1 MLKTAVAA
9 LALTLLVAAPAFA
22 KGHDKD
28 NHRQGSHHEY
38 SPLQIVQRHMKF
50 VAKGDV
56 DGILGDFA
64 KDGVTLTAGK
74 QTSGKANLRKLVS
87 GVVGP
92 GKPVI
97 HPLKIWSDGDVGI
110 VAWEIGGGTPNSVR
124 GTDSFLVRHGKIEVQ
139 AVWVGG
145 NQPKLD

>member
-1 MLKTAVAA
+1 MLKTATAA
-9 LALTLLVAAPAFA
+9 LALALLAAAPAYA
-22 KGHDKD
+22 KGH
-28 NHRQGSHHEY
+28 HHEGRHHEY
-38 SPLQIVQRHMKF
+38 SPLQIVQRHMNF
-50 VAKGDV
+50 VAKGDIEA
-56 DGILGDFA
+56 ILRDFA
-64 KDGVTLTAGK
+64 DDGVTLTAGK
-74 QTSGKANLRKLVS
+74 QTSGKANLRKLVG

-97 HPLKIWSDGDVGI
+97 HPLKIWSDGNVGF

>member
-1 MLKTAVAA
+1 MFKTAAAA
-9 LALTLLVAAPAFA
+9 LALTLLVAAPSFA
-22 KGHDKD
+22 KGH
-28 NHRQGSHHEY
+28 HHEY
-38 SPLQIVQRHMKF
+38 TPLQIVQRHMKF

-64 KDGVTLTAGK
+64 KDGVTLTVGK
-74 QTSGKANLRKLVS
+74 QTTGKAALRKLVS

-97 HPLKIWSDGDVGI
+97 KPVKIWSDGQVGF
-110 VAWEIGGGTPNSVR
+110 VSWVIGGDTPNPVK

-145 NQPKLD
+145 TQPN